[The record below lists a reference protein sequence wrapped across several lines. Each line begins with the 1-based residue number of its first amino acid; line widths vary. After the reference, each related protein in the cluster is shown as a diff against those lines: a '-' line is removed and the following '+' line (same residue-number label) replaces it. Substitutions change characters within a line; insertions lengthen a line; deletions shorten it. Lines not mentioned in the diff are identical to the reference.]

1 MKWNDRLAKELSR
14 ALYDWY
20 LGGSDAPAE
29 PVFNALRMGLA
40 HGMELIAAID
50 PPEDVLRQAAGARE
64 GGTFETGGAM
74 PIRLRTLPAKDGGYY
89 AVLFTSWQKARN
101 VSGIN
106 RPLAEVLDAAEAWDE
121 CRGVIIDP
129 GEHQLLLSKDMLH
142 NVLARY
148 TPRSH
153 ISFISG
159 SVTDIRA
166 GAIVNA
172 ANETLLGGGGVDGA
186 IHEAAGPELL
196 AECRTLGGCKTGDA
210 KMTGAYGL
218 TNADH
223 IIHTVGPVYHGR
235 EEDETLLASC
245 YERSLTLAHEA
256 GCMSIA
262 FPCISTG
269 VYGYPIEAAADIS
282 LRAIARWLSAHPG
295 AVMNVYIACFREEET
310 EACMRC
316 IGK

>member
-1 MKWNDRLAKELSR
+1 MKWNDRYAKELSR

-20 LGGSDAPAE
+20 LGGDDAPAE
-29 PVFNALRMGLA
+29 PVFNALRLGLA
-40 HGMELIAAID
+40 GGMELIAAIE
-50 PPEDVLRQAAGARE
+50 PPEEMKEKAMQVRE
-64 GGTFETGGAM
+64 GECFTAEEAM
-74 PIRLRTLPAKDGGYY
+74 PLRLRPLPAKEGGWY
-89 AVLFTSWQKARN
+89 AVLFTSWQKAQN

-129 GEHQLLLSKDMLH
+129 GERQLILSKEMLH
-142 NVLARY
+142 EVIARY
-148 TPRSH
+148 TPRSR
-153 ISFISG
+153 ISFIQG

-186 IHEAAGPELL
+186 IHEAAGPCLL
-196 AECRTLGGCKTGDA
+196 AECRTLGGCRTGDA
-210 KMTGAYGL
+210 KMTGAYDL

-245 YERSLTLAHEA
+245 YKRSLDLAHKA

-269 VYGYPIEAAADIS
+269 VYGYPIEDAAAVS
-282 LRAIARWLSAHPG
+282 LRALSRWLSAHPS
-295 AVMNVYIACFREEET
+295 AVMNVYIACFREEEM
-310 EACMRC
+310 EAYMRC